1 MPSNVVTSSHAQG
14 KIFAIIPAM
23 LRISLHSSKVLPRN
37 KQSRFFQK
45 TRMTLNK
52 MMRRKET
59 IVLLFISFQ
68 FLEASIKMV
77 LEAKQLLQLNVR
89 ITPHFKGHKTV
100 SENGIFLHH
109 FVSDYLGL

>member
-1 MPSNVVTSSHAQG
+1 MKCELQIRVGEVLEMEQ
-14 KIFAIIPAM
+14 FALKAVNDEE
-23 LRISLHSSKVLPRN
+23 KRN
-37 KQSRFFQK
+37 HCSVIHF
-45 TRMTLNK
+45 
-52 MMRRKET
+52 
-59 IVLLFISFQ
+59 VS